1 MQALKIHGYVT
12 AAGSEQ
18 GAAAVIPR
26 SRVLLEG
33 SGADSALSTVCRVYA
48 SFFPWLVKGPSMGR
62 MTWDPATLQYYC
74 WAGRASW
81 EADSDYTS
89 TAEADS
95 GYVPACH
102 GGRCGVDV
110 DLPCGP

>member
-33 SGADSALSTVCRVYA
+33 ADSALNTVCRVYA
-48 SFFPWLVKGPSMGR
+48 SFFPWLVNGPSR
-62 MTWDPATLQYYC
+62 
-74 WAGRASW
+74 AG
-81 EADSDYTS
+81 
-89 TAEADS
+89 
-95 GYVPACH
+95 
-102 GGRCGVDV
+102 
-110 DLPCGP
+110 